1 MLNTLK
7 ELCLLNGV
15 SGDEDE
21 VRRYL
26 VSRVKSRATHFH
38 ADAIGNLIVFKKGK
52 KSTGNRLMLAAHMD
66 EVGIIIPHHRRRFP
80 QVRLCGRSGPA
91 GGHRQAGGHRTQ
103 EDPPGSSA

>member
-26 VSRVKSRATHFH
+26 VSRIKPRATHFH
-38 ADAIGNLIVFKKGK
+38 ADAIGNLIVF
-52 KSTGNRLMLAAHMD
+52 
-66 EVGIIIPHHRRRFP
+66 
-80 QVRLCGRSGPA
+80 
-91 GGHRQAGGHRTQ
+91 
-103 EDPPGSSA
+103 